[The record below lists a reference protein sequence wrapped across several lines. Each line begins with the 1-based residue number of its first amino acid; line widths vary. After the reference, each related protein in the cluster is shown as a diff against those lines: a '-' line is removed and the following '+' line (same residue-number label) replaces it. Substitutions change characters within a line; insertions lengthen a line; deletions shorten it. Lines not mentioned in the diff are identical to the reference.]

1 MGKTLRRIAMIVAPV
16 LMAALFAMPAAA
28 MEFSVRA
35 LLPDNQRQNGS
46 AFFDLLVKPGQRQDL
61 VVEISNTSTGDIVVL
76 VETITASTSRN
87 GQINYTSRGDLDETL
102 KHSFEDMVSMPQSYY
117 EIPAQSSIEVPIS
130 LAVPDEPFEGAVLG
144 SIRVL
149 REATQEERDAAGAI
163 VNQFAHVTAVRLV
176 LDERAEDIAA
186 DFALGDITA
195 ELVNYRASIIA
206 HIRNTQPMI
215 IKDASATASI
225 FPRGSDEAIFE
236 HSQETLEMAP
246 NSVFQYSFVDREGYG
261 IDAGDYTAV
270 IDVEYNGENW
280 HFVRDFT
287 ILPSEA
293 AAVNDGAVNQH
304 GQQRPASDPAAGGL
318 GIPLWAVIAIAV
330 GAAVLAAV
338 VVLIVVMAKRKPSYL
353 PPPARN

>member
-1 MGKTLRRIAMIVAPV
+1 MKKILRKATMFIVPVIMAV
-16 LMAALFAMPAAA
+16 LMAVPAAA

-35 LLPDNQRQNGS
+35 VLPENQRQNGS
-46 AFFDLLVKPGQRQDL
+46 VFFDLLVKPGQQQDL
-61 VVEISNTSTGDIVVL
+61 VIEISNSSAGDITVL

-87 GQINYTSRGDLDETL
+87 GQINYTSRGTLDETL
-102 KHSFEDMVSMPQSYY
+102 TYSFEDLVSMPQSYY
-117 EIPAQSSIEVPIS
+117 MVPALSSIEVPIS

-176 LDERAEDIAA
+176 QDVNAEEMAA
-186 DFALGDITA
+186 NFELGDITA

-206 HIRNTQPMI
+206 QIRNTQPMI
-215 IKDASATASI
+215 IKNASATASI
-225 FPRGSDEAIFE
+225 YPIGSSQAIFE
-236 HSQETLEMAP
+236 HSLETLDMAP

-261 IDAGDYTAV
+261 IDAGDYTAE
-270 IDVEYNGENW
+270 IHVEYQGENW
-280 HFVRDFT
+280 SFVQDFT

-304 GQQRPASDPAAGGL
+304 GQQRPVADPYGGL
-318 GIPLWAVIAIAV
+318 DIPLWAVIAIAV
-330 GAAVLAAV
+330 GAAVLASII
-338 VVLIVVMAKRKPSYL
+338 VLIIVMAKKRPAC
-353 PPPARN
+353 PPTAAS